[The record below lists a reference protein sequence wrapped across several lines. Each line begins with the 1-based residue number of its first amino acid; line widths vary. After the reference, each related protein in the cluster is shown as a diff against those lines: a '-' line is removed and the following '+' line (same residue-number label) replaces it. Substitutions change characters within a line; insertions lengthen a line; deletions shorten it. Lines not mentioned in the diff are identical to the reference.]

1 MLPLMFGQSALLPS
15 PPSCRLYTQTRPLI
29 SLHIYALYQ
38 KQAGLSKAQHGPHT
52 IWHSI
57 VKPPIGVLWFGGL
70 SMRSST
76 MRHLQVVPRRYPAVS
91 IAWQIPTPH
100 RTACMHLTHGAQEGA
115 RALLTQS
122 NHGWGEQHLARQ
134 VRRHGPQ
141 ASTSVDSSTPR
152 VAHAAS
158 SPYADMH
165 TCASSAGAH
174 TLSLSVVLVRGGV
187 ARGPPVRHLHRRRR
201 CRVSCQSASNRH

>member
-1 MLPLMFGQSALLPS
+1 MLPLKFGQSALLPS
-15 PPSCRLYTQTRPLI
+15 PPSCRLYTPTRPLI

-57 VKPPIGVLWFGGL
+57 VRPPIGVLWFGGL

-76 MRHLQVVPRRYPAVS
+76 MRHLQVVPRRYPAVG
-91 IAWQIPTPH
+91 IARQIPTPH
-100 RTACMHLTHGAQEGA
+100 RTACMHLTHGAEEGT

-122 NHGWGEQHLARQ
+122 SHGWGEQYLARQ

-141 ASTSVDSSTPR
+141 ASTSVDGSTPR
-152 VAHAAS
+152 VARAAS

-174 TLSLSVVLVRGGV
+174 TPSPSVVLVRGGV
-187 ARGPPVRHLHRRRR
+187 A
-201 CRVSCQSASNRH
+201 